1 MGLSISWVA
10 AEGVNRSAMLGA
22 LGLADVGRPARGHP
36 VPPPAKLAAFELGG
50 WVFVISPDRRFASRE
65 RVSAVSQAGS
75 AVGAYLEEHVMVSGA
90 FGASDGRLA
99 WSVQHD
105 PEFGQEHLDV
115 WGEPPA
121 ALTGIRARLLQELR
135 TDDDDDVDY
144 LFDAPTELAATVCG
158 FDPNQFSGEVDM
170 LELSVVRR
178 ELMKLR
184 DQPLASA
191 LADPGGSELPT
202 PRKPGLL
209 ARFFG
214 QRRG

>member
-1 MGLSISWVA
+1 
-10 AEGVNRSAMLGA
+10 MLGA
-22 LGLADVGRPARGHP
+22 LGLAEVGHLAEGHP

-50 WVFVISPDRRFASRE
+50 WVFVVSPDSRFASRE

-90 FGASDGRLA
+90 FGASDGRQA

-105 PEFGQEHLDV
+105 PELGQEHLDV

-121 ALTGIRARLLQELR
+121 ALTGIRARLLQKLR
-135 TDDDDDVDY
+135 TEDDADY
-144 LFDAPTELAATVCG
+144 LFDARTELAATVWG
-158 FDPNQFSGEVDM
+158 FDPNRFSGEVDM
-170 LELSVVRR
+170 LELRVVDR

-191 LADPGGSELPT
+191 
-202 PRKPGLL
+202 
-209 ARFFG
+209 
-214 QRRG
+214 